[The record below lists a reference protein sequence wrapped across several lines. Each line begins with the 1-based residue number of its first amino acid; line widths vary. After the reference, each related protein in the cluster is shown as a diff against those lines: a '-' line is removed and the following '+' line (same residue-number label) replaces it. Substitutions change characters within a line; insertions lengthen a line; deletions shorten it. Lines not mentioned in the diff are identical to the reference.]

1 MRIERSWQGQ
11 KRTLIFQA
19 YDSAVRKSGLEQHFC
34 KINFDS
40 EADYM
45 KTRAKE
51 IKSRKIDAEEVD
63 LEGTLAMITDKVQH
77 CSKGGKLSRDI
88 KPVKKRRISMP

>member
-1 MRIERSWQGQ
+1 
-11 KRTLIFQA
+11 
-19 YDSAVRKSGLEQHFC
+19 
-34 KINFDS
+34 
-40 EADYM
+40 M

-77 CSKGGKLSRDI
+77 CN
-88 KPVKKRRISMP
+88 P